1 MKFKRLSDK
10 IKSLPVKDAW
20 AYKGTSRI
28 EENCMSPFVKNVIK
42 DVADIIGSEDL
53 EFVDEERFI
62 SPDDGRYRA
71 DLIFR
76 DSGTDDLVVVENQLD
91 TTDHDH
97 LGKCITYLANIQA
110 KKVVWI
116 SEKFRPEHIKALDT
130 LNEITGEDYA
140 FYALELHLMKLGD
153 DSDIYYEFKQI
164 VCPTSV
170 SKASAQIRQLNRE
183 CREKMAY
190 WEGFFSNLKEL
201 KNSHFNRGKYFHKI
215 TSYKKIGATLIFS
228 AKNNNVRIE
237 LSTNDENSKEWLRR
251 IAEYINNQFHYD
263 FMYAVGSKNSSIDKW
278 NYVVQDFG
286 YKPEDKENIKQVC
299 INIDRVIKNP
309 DIE

>member
-1 MKFKRLSDK
+1 MKFKKLSDI
-10 IKSLPVKDAW
+10 IKSLPVKEAW

-42 DVADIIGSEDL
+42 DVAEIIGSEDL

-76 DSGTDDLVVVENQLD
+76 DSGTNDLVVVENQLD

-153 DSDIYYEFKQI
+153 DSDTYYEFKQI

-170 SKASAQIRQLNRE
+170 SKTSVQIRQLSRE

-190 WEGFFSNLKEL
+190 WESFFSDLKEL
-201 KNSHFNRGKYFHKI
+201 KNSNFNQGKYFHKI

-251 IAEYINNQFHYD
+251 IAEYINSQFHYD

-299 INIDRVIKNP
+299 INIDRAIKNP

>member
-153 DSDIYYEFKQI
+153 DPDTYYEFKQI

-170 SKASAQIRQLNRE
+170 SKASVQIRQLSRE

-190 WEGFFSNLKEL
+190 WEEFFSKLKEL
-201 KNSHFNRGKYFHKI
+201 KNSHFNQGKYFHKI

-251 IAEYINNQFHYD
+251 IAEYINNQFHYG

-278 NYVVQDFG
+278 NYVVQNFG
-286 YKPEDKENIKQVC
+286 YKSEDKENIKQVC